1 MTYVSTCM
9 YLDVLVLP
17 FSRTYCYFYQGSPDS
32 SINAAMNEESRYNKN
47 VKVSF
52 QNFKLALHL
61 YTDREPSL
69 GLGIENEWLASFDIS
84 QKDPSGDKG
93 AATADNEGNQE
104 I

>member
-1 MTYVSTCM
+1 
-9 YLDVLVLP
+9 
-17 FSRTYCYFYQGSPDS
+17 
-32 SINAAMNEESRYNKN
+32 MNEESRYNKN

-69 GLGIENEWLASFDIS
+69 GLGIENEWLESFDIS